1 MSCLG
6 LEAACDVNVQRFLIS
21 KIKRIKDKD
30 SESRLEP
37 RGAEKENL
45 WVADCNI
52 RTQHTFEMGMS
63 QCHSI
68 RGYLQPTYFIKKEYN
83 SRFYGTE

>member
-6 LEAACDVNVQRFLIS
+6 LEAACDANVQRFLIS
-21 KIKRIKDKD
+21 KKKFKDKD

-37 RGAEKENL
+37 RGAENENL

-52 RTQHTFEMGMS
+52 RSQHTFEMVMN

-68 RGYLQPTYFIKKEYN
+68 LGYLQLTYFIKKEYN
-83 SRFYGTE
+83 SCFYGTE